1 MLKNPLFNREEFY
14 NRCKR
19 ALQKDLLHINFG
31 NDYFGLHDNSLL
43 SHTDNYD
50 IHNETVLQHFVNRET
65 WVKFLLSMPETG
77 LVYYPN
83 CTPSKPPRL
92 ELEDVMNPI
101 HDRFKNVQIHEFKEL
116 DDDYFEYG
124 LSKLLEMIESGDK
137 VSAENY
143 GDFFNM
149 ENDESLIIDQVG
161 HTTINDYC
169 IKVINN
175 TLKLL
180 DHTIGSAG
188 FQQIENFH
196 SDDAKYSGTI
206 RKILWNDYFT
216 YKVPTHVHIAENG
229 CDSILLN
236 VARFGLQDV
245 INEILNS
252 ESFCSQSQEFET
264 LMKEVVCYM
273 ITAQTTRCILTDYVT
288 SIYIEIGV
296 VDGEYCS
303 DNDHAFIDL
312 IRYKVVSSTSSG
324 LTLRSLLAWY
334 FFTAGY
340 QTFNNH
346 RDAEIRMLDNLANR
360 FLMKP
365 SNYTVQYNKK
375 LETLF
380 QFTPS
385 LRKHFKGKRQRIM
398 ADLASFEKINNGPD
412 CLFEAFK
419 VPTSIFNLK
428 VDPVPIKT
436 PFVLVKIF
444 NPLYLKG
451 KLVHGDSHSRK
462 IAAEQLFLDE
472 VVAASAISKH
482 KKAAK
487 PRNSYETTISSNP
500 ILSCGYICLTG
511 SYNRIQHFGL
521 FLATQYDEDATVATS
536 RKDILK
542 GMKQLKV
549 FYSKLKRGAK
559 GDSNVQPRIMINAK
573 GEVFLSDFQREWERT
588 INLEQSSS
596 IIGEQEPNRAT
607 LVKMMENFQPYS

>member
-14 NRCKR
+14 NRCRR
-19 ALQKDLLHINFG
+19 ALHKDLLHINFA
-31 NDYFGLHDNSLL
+31 NDYFGLQDNSLL

-50 IHNETVLQHFVNRET
+50 IHNEKVLPNFVNRET
-65 WVKFLLSMPETG
+65 WAKFLLSMPETG

-124 LSKLLEMIESGDK
+124 LSKLLEMIEAGDK

-143 GDFFNM
+143 GGFFNI
-149 ENDESLIIDQVG
+149 ESDKSLIIDQVG
-161 HTTINDYC
+161 HTTINEYC

-196 SDDAKYSGTI
+196 SDDARYSGTI
-206 RKILWNDYFT
+206 QKILWNDYFT

-229 CDSILLN
+229 SDSILLN

-245 INEILNS
+245 FNKILNS

-273 ITAQTTRCILTDYVT
+273 ITAKTTRCILTDFIT

-296 VDGEYCS
+296 VDGEYCF

-312 IRYKVVSSTSSG
+312 IRYKVVNSTSSG
-324 LTLRSLLAWY
+324 LTLRSLLARY

-340 QTFNNH
+340 QTVNNH

-412 CLFEAFK
+412 CLFESFK
-419 VPTSIFNLK
+419 VPTSTFNLK

-487 PRNSYETTISSNP
+487 SRKSYET
-500 ILSCGYICLTG
+500 
-511 SYNRIQHFGL
+511 
-521 FLATQYDEDATVATS
+521 
-536 RKDILK
+536 
-542 GMKQLKV
+542 
-549 FYSKLKRGAK
+549 
-559 GDSNVQPRIMINAK
+559 
-573 GEVFLSDFQREWERT
+573 
-588 INLEQSSS
+588 
-596 IIGEQEPNRAT
+596 II
-607 LVKMMENFQPYS
+607 